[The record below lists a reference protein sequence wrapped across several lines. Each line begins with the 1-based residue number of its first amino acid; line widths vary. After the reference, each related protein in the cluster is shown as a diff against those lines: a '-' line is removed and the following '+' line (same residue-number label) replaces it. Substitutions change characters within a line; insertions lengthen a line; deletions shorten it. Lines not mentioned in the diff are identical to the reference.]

1 MTGETAAGFDLGED
15 FLEKSATILGEPE
28 GGGAGGERGGAAVL
42 RRVPRISE
50 TPREAMVSQP
60 WPEKNSSRNGGCAV
74 AVGESR
80 EGLNGWAGG
89 CGGAM

>member
-1 MTGETAAGFDLGED
+1 MASSSSTGETAAGFDLGGGV

-28 GGGAGGERGGAAVL
+28 GGGAGGQRGGAAVL

-60 WPEKNSSRNGGCAV
+60 WPEKKSSRNGGYAG
-74 AVGESR
+74 AVGR
-80 EGLNGWAGG
+80 KQRD
-89 CGGAM
+89 